1 MKGKCKKTVRSENTL
16 HFIYTQVNNYILTY
30 IVLCI
35 TMYIIR
41 KEVTMKKTEWLS
53 QVRKGLLEYSI
64 LAIISH
70 KPVYGYDLISIL
82 DDHEA
87 LSTTEGTI
95 YPLLRRLEKN
105 GLIQSFWKETAPG
118 KPPRRYYELAEKG
131 IQTLEMMNTE
141 WIKVVKSINEI
152 NENEVKQ

>member
-1 MKGKCKKTVRSENTL
+1 
-16 HFIYTQVNNYILTY
+16 
-30 IVLCI
+30 
-35 TMYIIR
+35 
-41 KEVTMKKTEWLS
+41 MKKTEWLS

-82 DDHEA
+82 DGHET

-118 KPPRRYYELAEKG
+118 KPPRRYYELAEEG

-141 WIKVVKSINEI
+141 WIKVVKSIDEI
-152 NENEVKQ
+152 KENEV